1 MDESAATI
9 ARELG
14 PDDDVGDGEEVN
26 MGAGAL
32 RVERM
37 VVSEK
42 IRCWVDVYV
51 ALDCGHT
58 NLARG
63 STNYHN

>member
-26 MGAGAL
+26 MGAGTL
-32 RVERM
+32 RVGEDGGEREDQM
-37 VVSEK
+37 P
-42 IRCWVDVYV
+42 
-51 ALDCGHT
+51 G
-58 NLARG
+58 
-63 STNYHN
+63 